1 MPYDPSKPATNSQGS
16 SAEMREQL
24 TSLHQL
30 IIDAEVN
37 AATQLSNG
45 ITGTSNN
52 SDSVG
57 NLNLSVGNPPQQWEL
72 QAIADRLDQLINALR
87 R

>member
-1 MPYDPSKPATNSQGS
+1 M
-16 SAEMREQL
+16 
-24 TSLHQL
+24 
-30 IIDAEVN
+30 N

-52 SDSVG
+52 SDSVS
-57 NLNLSVGNPPQQWEL
+57 NLSMGANGSYDPNQL
-72 QAIADRLDQLINALR
+72 QEIVNKIDELINALR